1 MSNNDFDPDFRKQ
14 AWWSGDSRL
23 AARGK
28 ANEAILTKLGK
39 LEPPDLSDV
48 EAVQLG
54 HVMEP
59 VIGRLAQ
66 EKLGVELHKIEHAV
80 THPKEPWLRSHF
92 DFTGTKNGKQILV
105 ECKNYSSAVR
115 GKFDVTGIAPAA
127 DVAQIIHEAAVMDV
141 EEVYLAVLFGGQ
153 EFVLIPFNIT
163 QEQKVTLVQ
172 EMAKY
177 WACVQTQTPLP
188 AEDAAQAK
196 LLYPV
201 ATESTKMATASIE
214 EACRYL
220 KLIKNEIKELEKREQ
235 HFDAIIRNYMDTNAT
250 LTSIDGSVLATWKN
264 DKPSRKFD
272 AKLFQE
278 SMPDI
283 YQKFMREVPGAR
295 KFLVK

>member
-1 MSNNDFDPDFRKQ
+1 MSDSDPDFRKT
-14 AWWSGDSRL
+14 AWWSGDTRL

-28 ANEAILTKLGK
+28 ANEAILTKPGK
-39 LEPPDLSDV
+39 LDPPDLSDV
-48 EAVQLG
+48 EAVQMG

-66 EKLGVELHKIEHAV
+66 AKLGIELTKIEEYV
-80 THPKEPWLRSHF
+80 THPKESWLRSHF

-105 ECKNYSSAVR
+105 ECKNYSAAVR
-115 GKFDVTGIAPAA
+115 GKFDVTGIAPAS
-127 DVAQIIHEAAVMDV
+127 DVAQVIHEAAVMGV

-153 EFVLIPFNIT
+153 EFVLIPFQIT
-163 QEQKVTLVQ
+163 EEQKVTLVQ

-177 WACVQTQTPLP
+177 WACVQTATPLP
-188 AEDAAQAK
+188 AEDAQQAK
-196 LLYPV
+196 LLYPT
-201 ATESTKMATASIE
+201 ATESAKVANANVE
-214 EACRYL
+214 EACKYL
-220 KLIKNEIKELEKREQ
+220 KLIKSEIKALEEREKQ
-235 HFDAIIRNYMDTNAT
+235 FDAIVRNYMESNST
-250 LTSIDGSVLATWKN
+250 LTSIDGTVLATWKN

-283 YQKFMREVPGAR
+283 YDKFVREVPGAR

>member
-1 MSNNDFDPDFRKQ
+1 MSDFDPEFRKQ
-14 AWWSGDSRL
+14 AWWSGDTRL

-39 LEPPDLSDV
+39 YEPEDISDK
-48 EAVQLG
+48 EAVKMG

-66 EKLGVELHKIEHAV
+66 EQLGVELQKVEHYL

-92 DFTGTKNGKQILV
+92 DFTGMKNGKQILV
-105 ECKNYSSAVR
+105 ECKNYSAAVR
-115 GKFDVTGIAPAA
+115 GKFDVTGIAPAS
-127 DVAQIIHEAAVMDV
+127 DVAQVIHEAAVMGV

-153 EFVLIPFNIT
+153 EFVLIPFRIT
-163 QEQKVTLVQ
+163 EEQKVTLVQ

-201 ATESTKMATASIE
+201 ATEATKMATASVE
-214 EACRYL
+214 EACKYL
-220 KLIKNEIKELEKREQ
+220 KLIKSEIKALEEREK
-235 HFDAIIRNYMDTNAT
+235 HFDAIVRNYMGTDAT
-250 LTSIDGSVLATWKN
+250 LTSIDGTVLATWKN

-278 SMPDI
+278 AMPDI

>member
-1 MSNNDFDPDFRKQ
+1 MSDFDPDFRKT
-14 AWWSGDSRL
+14 AWWSGDTRL

-39 LEPPDLSDV
+39 LDPPDLSDV
-48 EAVQLG
+48 EAVQMG
-54 HVMEP
+54 HVLEP

-66 EKLGVELHKIEHAV
+66 QKLGVELTKVEQYL
-80 THPKEPWLRSHF
+80 THPKESWLRSHF
-92 DFTGTKNGKQILV
+92 DFTGMKDGKQILV
-105 ECKNYSSAVR
+105 ECKNYSAAVR
-115 GKFDVTGIAPAA
+115 GKFDVAGIAPAS
-127 DVAQIIHEAAVMDV
+127 DVAQIIHEAAVMGV

-153 EFVLIPFNIT
+153 EFVLIPFQIT
-163 QEQKVTLVQ
+163 EEQKVTLVQ

-196 LLYPV
+196 LLYPT
-201 ATESTKMATASIE
+201 ATESTKMATEKVE
-214 EACRYL
+214 EACKYL
-220 KLIKNEIKELEKREQ
+220 KLIKGEIKALEEREKQ
-235 HFDAIIRNYMDTNAT
+235 FDAIVREYMKDTAT
-250 LTSIDGSVLATWKN
+250 LTSIDGTVLATWKN
-264 DKPSRKFD
+264 DKASRKFD

-283 YQKFMREVPGAR
+283 YQKFMREIPGAR

>member
-1 MSNNDFDPDFRKQ
+1 MSDFDPDFRKQ
-14 AWWSGDSRL
+14 AWWSGDTRL

-39 LEPPDLSDV
+39 LDPPDLSDV
-48 EAVQLG
+48 EAVQMG

-66 EKLGVELHKIEHAV
+66 AKLGIELTKIEEYV
-80 THPKEPWLRSHF
+80 THPKEQWLRSHF

-105 ECKNYSSAVR
+105 EAKNYSAAVR

-127 DVAQIIHEAAVMDV
+127 DVAQVIHEAAVMGV

-153 EFVLIPFNIT
+153 EFVLIPFQIT
-163 QEQKVTLVQ
+163 EEQKVTLVQ

-177 WACVQTQTPLP
+177 WACVQTATPLP

-196 LLYPV
+196 LIYPT
-201 ATESTKMATASIE
+201 ATESAKLATANVE
-214 EACRYL
+214 EACKYL
-220 KLIKNEIKELEKREQ
+220 KLIKSEIKALEEREKQ
-235 HFDAIIRNYMDTNAT
+235 FDSIVRNYMESNST
-250 LTSIDGSVLATWKN
+250 LTSLDGTVLATWKN

-283 YQKFMREVPGAR
+283 YQKFIREVPGAR

>member
-1 MSNNDFDPDFRKQ
+1 MSDFDPDFRKT
-14 AWWSGDSRL
+14 AWWSGDTRL

-39 LEPPDLSDV
+39 LDPPDLSNI
-48 EAVQLG
+48 EAVQMG

-66 EKLGVELHKIEHAV
+66 AKLGIELTKIEEYV
-80 THPKEPWLRSHF
+80 THPKESWLRSHF

-115 GKFDVTGIAPAA
+115 GKFDVTGIAPAS
-127 DVAQIIHEAAVMDV
+127 DVAQVIHEAAVMGV

-153 EFVLIPFNIT
+153 EFVLIPFQIT
-163 QEQKVTLVQ
+163 EEQKVTLVQ

-177 WACVQTQTPLP
+177 WACVQTATPLP
-188 AEDAAQAK
+188 AEDAQQAK
-196 LLYPV
+196 LLYPT
-201 ATESTKMATASIE
+201 ATESAKVANANVE
-214 EACRYL
+214 EACKYL
-220 KLIKNEIKELEKREQ
+220 KLIKSEIKALEEREKQ
-235 HFDAIIRNYMDTNAT
+235 FDAIVRNYMESNST
-250 LTSIDGSVLATWKN
+250 LTSIDGTVLATWKN

-283 YQKFMREVPGAR
+283 YDKFVREVPGAR

>member
-1 MSNNDFDPDFRKQ
+1 MSDFDPDFRKQ
-14 AWWSGDSRL
+14 AWWSGDTRL

-39 LEPPDLSDV
+39 LDPPDLSNI
-48 EAVQLG
+48 EAVQMG

-66 EKLGVELHKIEHAV
+66 AKLGVELTKIEEYV
-80 THPKEPWLRSHF
+80 THPKESWLRSHF

-115 GKFDVTGIAPAA
+115 GKFDVTGIAPAS
-127 DVAQIIHEAAVMDV
+127 DVAQVIHEAAVMGV

-153 EFVLIPFNIT
+153 EFVLIPFQIT
-163 QEQKVTLVQ
+163 EEQKVTLVQ

-188 AEDAAQAK
+188 AEDAQQAK
-196 LLYPV
+196 LLYPT
-201 ATESTKMATASIE
+201 ATESAKVANANVE
-214 EACRYL
+214 EACKYL
-220 KLIKNEIKELEKREQ
+220 KLIKSEIKALEEREKQ
-235 HFDAIIRNYMDTNAT
+235 FDSIVRNYMESNAT
-250 LTSIDGSVLATWKN
+250 LTSLDGTVLATWKN

-283 YQKFMREVPGAR
+283 YQQFMREVPGAR